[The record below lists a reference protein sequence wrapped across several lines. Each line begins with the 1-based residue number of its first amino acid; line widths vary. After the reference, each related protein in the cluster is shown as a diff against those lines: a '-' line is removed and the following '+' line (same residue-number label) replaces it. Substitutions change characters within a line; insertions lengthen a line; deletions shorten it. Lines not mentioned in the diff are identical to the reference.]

1 MSTPTK
7 TSGSG
12 QAKPAGRSRRERAR
26 TSTLVALAIAVTLFA
41 VLNVHEVKVH
51 YLVGT
56 GEAPLII
63 VILISLL
70 IGIVLTHF
78 ADRRARRRR

>member
-7 TSGSG
+7 ASGSG
-12 QAKPAGRSRRERAR
+12 QAKPERPSRRERAR
-26 TSTLVALAIAVTLFA
+26 TSTLVALAVAITLFA
-41 VLNVHEVKVH
+41 VLNVDEVKVH

-63 VILISLL
+63 VIVISLL
-70 IGIVLTHF
+70 IGIVLSHF
-78 ADRRARRRR
+78 ADRRAGRRR